1 VPLLGDIPLLG
12 WLFKSKGQRRE
23 KTNLYIFIT
32 PHVIE
37 NVADAKV
44 LHDIKREQIESFEGG
59 VIKSYGPAKPGAAE
73 KKIQ

>member
-37 NVADAKV
+37 TVADA
-44 LHDIKREQIESFEGG
+44 DAIRQSKREEIETFEGG
-59 VIKSYGPAKPGAAE
+59 VIRRYGPQTPGTTGNRVP
-73 KKIQ
+73 